1 MNTPRVKKQIIL
13 KKNEDRRILSGHPW
27 VFSNEVRETRGDPGV
42 GDLVELRAVS
52 GTFLGIGFF
61 NPHSL
66 ITFRLLSKAN
76 EEIDFDFFRK
86 RFSRAIGLRTS
97 LYPES
102 SSYRI
107 VHGESDYLPGLI
119 VDKYNEYLSVQTF
132 SSGMDARLSL
142 ICDVL
147 ESLLH
152 PHGIAERNESPLRT
166 YEGLPPKKGVLR
178 GSVDPTILTEHGLE
192 YAIDVLEGQK
202 TGFFLD
208 QRENRAAIRRFCN
221 SAAVLDCF
229 CNDGGFTLNAAR
241 GGAASVTGI
250 DSSAQA
256 IARAVGNARRNNI
269 DSVRFDHA
277 DVFERLVQPGSAAA
291 TYDVII
297 LDPPSFTRS
306 KKNIQTAKKG
316 YRDLHLS
323 ALRLLKPGGILA
335 TSSCSYHI
343 DPDLFLTIVDE
354 AARRVGRSLQLLD
367 WRGAAPDHPV
377 LPCVPETRYLK
388 FGIFRAD

>member
-1 MNTPRVKKQIIL
+1 
-13 KKNEDRRILSGHPW
+13 
-27 VFSNEVRETRGDPGV
+27 
-42 GDLVELRAVS
+42 
-52 GTFLGIGFF
+52 
-61 NPHSL
+61 
-66 ITFRLLSKAN
+66 
-76 EEIDFDFFRK
+76 
-86 RFSRAIGLRTS
+86 
-97 LYPES
+97 
-102 SSYRI
+102 
-107 VHGESDYLPGLI
+107 
-119 VDKYNEYLSVQTF
+119 
-132 SSGMDARLSL
+132 
-142 ICDVL
+142 
-147 ESLLH
+147 
-152 PHGIAERNESPLRT
+152 
-166 YEGLPPKKGVLR
+166 VLR

-241 GGAASVTGI
+241 GGAASVTGL

-269 DSVRFDHA
+269 DSVRFDQA
-277 DVFERLVQPGSAAA
+277 DVFERLVQPGSAAT

-354 AARRVGRSLQLLD
+354 AARRGGRSLQLLD

-388 FGIFRAD
+388 FGVFRAD

>member
-27 VFSNEVRETRGDPGV
+27 VFSNEVRETKGDPGV
-42 GDLVELRAVS
+42 GDVVELRAVS

-86 RFSRAIGLRTS
+86 RLSRAIGLRTS

-147 ESLLH
+147 ESLLR

-241 GGAASVTGI
+241 GGAASVTGL

-269 DSVRFDHA
+269 DSVRFDQA
-277 DVFERLVQPGSAAA
+277 DVFERLVQPGSAAT

-354 AARRVGRSLQLLD
+354 AARRGGRSLQLLD